1 MKLLTSILLR
11 QARLANQADP
21 RSWLEDLQTTKWTD
35 VNAQN
40 GQIIGTALNG
50 KSVNLQAL
58 PGTTIFDLMAATE
71 LALQTLEAGFI
82 APPTETRVNL
92 R

>member
-50 KSVNLQAL
+50 KSVTLQAL
-58 PGTTIFDLMAATE
+58 PGTTIFDLMGATE
-71 LALQTLEAGFI
+71 LALQTLEAGFT
-82 APPTETRVNL
+82 APTTGTRVNL